1 MDQIRNHKLKPSSSR
16 QTGAS
21 PLALSPAPAVLP
33 VRLPPMGSSGTRDR
47 VGNGAMSLQN
57 ALADKLAERR
67 KLMVDDDDENDEFD
81 HWK

>member
-1 MDQIRNHKLKPSSSR
+1 
-16 QTGAS
+16 
-21 PLALSPAPAVLP
+21 
-33 VRLPPMGSSGTRDR
+33 
-47 VGNGAMSLQN
+47 MSLQN